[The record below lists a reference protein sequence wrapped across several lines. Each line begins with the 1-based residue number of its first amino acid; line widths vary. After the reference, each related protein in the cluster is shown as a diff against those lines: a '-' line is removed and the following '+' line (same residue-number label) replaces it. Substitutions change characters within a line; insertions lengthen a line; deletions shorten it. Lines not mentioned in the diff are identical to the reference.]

1 MRAPQAWFL
10 VVLPSSPPHVA
21 PSSSTTRAWRPE
33 SLAPTDV
40 DAFANPFKR
49 VLDAD
54 PQHAGA
60 TRGMRQLQRKVE
72 EAEKKGSGLG
82 KFLKR

>member
-1 MRAPQAWFL
+1 
-10 VVLPSSPPHVA
+10 
-21 PSSSTTRAWRPE
+21 
-33 SLAPTDV
+33 V

-72 EAEKKGSGLG
+72 ETEKKSSGLG
-82 KFLKR
+82 WFLKR